1 MIMNKDSKVSI
12 IIPCYNAAKYLTE
25 TINSVK
31 QQTFTNWECILIN
44 DGSSDNSDIIALES
58 IKDDKRFKYIFQ
70 ENTGVCIARNNAIRA
85 TVGEY
90 ILCLDADDLISEN
103 FLEETVK
110 LLDSNPNLSIATS
123 VVKFFGRSSG
133 ILNVVSYDLATVL
146 AENQLVITS
155 LFRRTD
161 FDKVGGFNSNMKEGF
176 EDWDFWISILKN
188 GGTVQCASEAT
199 FFYRLLNV
207 SRNSGI
213 SYDKEKKLRSQMW
226 KNHQELFSEYFVDP
240 LACFEYKRVANSI
253 EYKVGNILLWP
264 IRKIQLWVVYL
275 NEKLN

>member
-12 IIPCYNAAKYLTE
+12 IIPSYNAAKYLTE

-58 IKDDKRFKYIFQ
+58 IKDDERFKYIFQ

-264 IRKIQLWVVYL
+264 IRKIKLWVVYL

>member
-1 MIMNKDSKVSI
+1 MNKKVSI
-12 IIPCYNAAKYLTE
+12 IIPVFNAEKYLSE

-31 QQTFTNWECILIN
+31 NQIFLNWECIIIN
-44 DGSSDNSDIIALES
+44 DGSSDKSEEIALKNIAED
-58 IKDDKRFKYIFQ
+58 IRFNYVFQ
-70 ENTGVCIARNNAIRA
+70 ENTGVCIARNNAVKLS
-85 TVGEY
+85 VGEY
-90 ILCLDADDLISEN
+90 ILCLDADDLISDN
-103 FLEETVK
+103 FLDETVK
-110 LLDSNPNLSIATS
+110 VLESDLTIKVATS
-123 VVKFFGRSSG
+123 TVNFFGRSKG
-133 ILNVVSYDLATVL
+133 VMKVVSYDLGTLL
-146 AENQLVITS
+146 AENQIVVTS
-155 LFRRTD
+155 LFRRLD
-161 FDKVGGFNSNMKEGF
+161 YERVGGFNENMKEGF

-264 IRKIQLWVVYL
+264 IRKIKLWVVYL

>member
-1 MIMNKDSKVSI
+1 MNKKVSI
-12 IIPCYNAAKYLTE
+12 IIPVFNAEKYLSE

-31 QQTFTNWECILIN
+31 NQIFLNWECIIIN
-44 DGSSDNSDIIALES
+44 DGSSDKSEEIALKNIAED
-58 IKDDKRFKYIFQ
+58 IRFNYVFQ
-70 ENTGVCIARNNAIRA
+70 ENTGVCIARNNAVKLS
-85 TVGEY
+85 VGEY
-90 ILCLDADDLISEN
+90 ILCLDADDLISDN
-103 FLEETVK
+103 FLDETVK
-110 LLDSNPNLSIATS
+110 VLESDLTIKVATS
-123 VVKFFGRSSG
+123 TVNFFGRSKG
-133 ILNVVSYDLATVL
+133 VMKVVSYDLGTLL
-146 AENQLVITS
+146 AENQIVVTS
-155 LFRRTD
+155 LFRRLD
-161 FDKVGGFNSNMKEGF
+161 YERVGGFNENMKEGF

-188 GGTVQCASEAT
+188 GGKVQCASEAT

-264 IRKIQLWVVYL
+264 IRKI
-275 NEKLN
+275 KLKIGL

>member
-1 MIMNKDSKVSI
+1 MNKDSKVSI

-264 IRKIQLWVVYL
+264 IRKIKLWVVYI

>member
-253 EYKVGNILLWP
+253 EYKVCNILLWP
-264 IRKIQLWVVYL
+264 IRKIKLWVVYL